1 MSDPETRMVIH
12 LNIIINIIFLYDF
25 IYSDPENLVLI
36 ICFNYIGKKR
46 SKYNM
51 LLEKERQQQR
61 HLVLI
66 YYYLLIIPNVSKKK
80 AIIIFVSPTTEK
92 ETTKNTGD

>member
-1 MSDPETRMVIH
+1 MVIH

-36 ICFNYIGKKR
+36 ICFNYIGKER

-51 LLEKERQQQR
+51 LLEKERQQQEASGTY
-61 HLVLI
+61 I
-66 YYYLLIIPNVSKKK
+66 LLSSNNPEHSKKSDHY
-80 AIIIFVSPTTEK
+80 FC
-92 ETTKNTGD
+92 

>member
-36 ICFNYIGKKR
+36 ICFNYIGKER

-51 LLEKERQQQR
+51 LLEKERQQQEASGTY
-61 HLVLI
+61 I
-66 YYYLLIIPNVSKKK
+66 LLSSNNPER
-80 AIIIFVSPTTEK
+80 F
-92 ETTKNTGD
+92 

>member
-1 MSDPETRMVIH
+1 MVIH

-36 ICFNYIGKKR
+36 ICFNYIGKER

-51 LLEKERQQQR
+51 LLEKERQQQEASGTY
-61 HLVLI
+61 I
-66 YYYLLIIPNVSKKK
+66 LLSSNNPEHSKKK
-80 AIIIFVSPTTEK
+80 RSLFLLV
-92 ETTKNTGD
+92 